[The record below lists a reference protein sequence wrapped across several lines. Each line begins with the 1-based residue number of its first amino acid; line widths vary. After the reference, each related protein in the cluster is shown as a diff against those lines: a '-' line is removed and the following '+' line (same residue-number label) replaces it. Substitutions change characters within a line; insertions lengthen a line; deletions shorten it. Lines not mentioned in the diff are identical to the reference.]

1 MYVVLL
7 FINFRIMVSKD
18 KQFISVS
25 DPDKTID
32 VPINED
38 DTVAF
43 STVKS
48 VFPGLSGL
56 TYQDTSM
63 EKPRAV
69 K

>member
-1 MYVVLL
+1 M
-7 FINFRIMVSKD
+7 MSKD
-18 KQFISVS
+18 KQFISANQFISVS
-25 DPDKTID
+25 DPTNDKKTID
-32 VPINED
+32 VQIDGD

-43 STVKS
+43 STVES